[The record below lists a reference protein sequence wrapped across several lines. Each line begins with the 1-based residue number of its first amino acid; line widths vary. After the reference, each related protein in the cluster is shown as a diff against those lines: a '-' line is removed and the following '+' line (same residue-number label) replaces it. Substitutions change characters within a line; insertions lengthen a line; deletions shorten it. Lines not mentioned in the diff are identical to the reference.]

1 MSNPKTNIE
10 TVELMEKI
18 TQLED
23 FKGQSPS
30 SMITLA
36 IPPKYCI

>member
-23 FKGQSPS
+23 FKDNLQV
-30 SMITLA
+30 L
-36 IPPKYCI
+36 